1 MRASSAYLL
10 TRICKDNERKFC
22 PSCGNPTLLRASVS
36 TDAKGD
42 NMTVHLKSNY
52 QYRNRG
58 TVYSLPLP
66 RAGSASGGRPS
77 GSSKNDKTGV
87 PILREDQAEWE
98 RGVAREQGRHAKE
111 ERQLQRSLARGQDTL
126 SARYADPDWLPD
138 LLTGGHTAVGG
149 LPSLGVGRK
158 NPNERRRRRR

>member
-87 PILREDQAEWE
+87 QIPVSYTHLTLPTNRE
-98 RGVAREQGRHAKE
+98 V
-111 ERQLQRSLARGQDTL
+111 
-126 SARYADPDWLPD
+126 
-138 LLTGGHTAVGG
+138 
-149 LPSLGVGRK
+149 
-158 NPNERRRRRR
+158 